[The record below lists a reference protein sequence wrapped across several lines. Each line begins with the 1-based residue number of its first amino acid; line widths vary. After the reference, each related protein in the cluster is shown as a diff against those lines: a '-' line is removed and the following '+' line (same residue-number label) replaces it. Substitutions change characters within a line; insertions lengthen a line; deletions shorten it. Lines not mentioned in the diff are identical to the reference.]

1 MIGKEKIINM
11 NIAQCAVIGLGIIA
25 LLFSFLILKDHENYW
40 MTEAIIIITLP
51 LIVTAA
57 LFIAVSQQCCDGFRQ
72 FFAVLTAVL
81 TFIGGYAAAEGK
93 NKAKNNNPQNPLG
106 PKP

>member
-1 MIGKEKIINM
+1 
-11 NIAQCAVIGLGIIA
+11 
-25 LLFSFLILKDHENYW
+25 

-81 TFIGGYAAAEGK
+81 TFIGGYAAAERK
-93 NKAKNNNPQNPLG
+93 NRDKNNNPKSPSE